1 MAGAVRLP
9 IRISGLRAERVDR
22 VTAGLLALLSAALLA
37 GSRHPLPAA
46 VLGVL
51 GSACV
56 ATRRRAPVISV
67 VGIVATT
74 ALISA
79 TDPGAQAAAQGLA
92 AALCFYSLAGRPIVR
107 TGVDVALFAATLGA
121 MALTRQGDVVNSAV
135 SCLLFLLL
143 PYVIGRVVA
152 SRRGLTRE
160 LQAGAEWARREQ
172 DAAAHAA
179 AAEERA
185 RIARE
190 IHDVV
195 AHSLSVMVIQA
206 VAAREVAAHDP
217 ATARAAL
224 QAVQLSGREALLDIR
239 RQIGVLG
246 HGDIT
251 LAGTTT
257 PGLGQLDQLAQ
268 RARIS
273 GLPVELTV
281 VGRPRDLPGTVDLI
295 AFRIVQEAL
304 TNSIK
309 HAGPASASVTVRF
322 APDILDLEICDDGR
336 GAGTESVLLG
346 AGQGLVGMRERLA
359 LVNGE
364 LSAGRRPG
372 GGFRVHA

>member
-1 MAGAVRLP
+1 
-9 IRISGLRAERVDR
+9 
-22 VTAGLLALLSAALLA
+22 
-37 GSRHPLPAA
+37 
-46 VLGVL
+46 
-51 GSACV
+51 
-56 ATRRRAPVISV
+56 VISV
-67 VGIVATT
+67 VGIVTTT

-79 TDPGAQAAAQGLA
+79 IDSGAQAAAQGLA
-92 AALCFYSLAGRPIVR
+92 AALCFYSLAGRSRVR

-121 MALTRQGDVVNSAV
+121 MALTRQGNVANGVVAW
-135 SCLLFLLL
+135 LLFLLL
-143 PYVIGRVVA
+143 PYVVGRAVA

-172 DAAAHAA
+172 EADAHAA

-224 QAVQLSGREALLDIR
+224 QAVQLSGREALLDMR

-246 HGDIT
+246 RGDIA

-257 PGLGQLDQLAQ
+257 SGLGQLHQLAQ
-268 RARIS
+268 RARMS

-281 VGRPRDLPGTVDLI
+281 DGQPRDLPGTVDLI

-322 APDILDLEICDDGR
+322 ESDILELEICDDGR
-336 GAGTESVLLG
+336 GAGTEATLLG
-346 AGQGLVGMRERLA
+346 AGQGLLGMRERVA
-359 LVNGE
+359 LIHGE
-364 LSAGRRPG
+364 IFAGQRPG
-372 GGFRVHA
+372 GGFRVHARLPVGEALLT